1 MADEPQDNPDVSE
14 DGEDS
19 SKKKGGILGLLMKTP
34 VLVGGAMVLEAIAL
48 FIGFKML
55 GGGPDESAAALQ
67 AELDHGEVQY
77 DSHGDPIPVD
87 DHGGDFAGETML
99 SIAEV
104 RAHNTKSGRDYI
116 FDVTFYAM
124 VDKAEA
130 ESIQEQITT
139 FQPLIQD
146 RARTIIADLDPAKLS
161 GSEPGL
167 ETLRRKMMH
176 EMDEIRLRPGQ
187 LCRVEVCNNGAST
200 VLNQGLERGD
210 LFLD

>member
-1 MADEPQDNPDVSE
+1 MADDHKKDKAQT
-14 DGEDS
+14 DGDAEGS
-19 SKKKGGILGLLMKTP
+19 SKKKGGIVGLLMKTP
-34 VLVGGAMVLEAIAL
+34 VLVGGAMVLEAAAL

-55 GGGPDESAAALQ
+55 GGGPDDSAAALQ
-67 AELDHGEVQY
+67 AELEHGAVQY
-77 DSHGDPIPVD
+77 DSHGDPIPASAS
-87 DHGGDFAGETML
+87 HGDLAGETML

-124 VDKAEA
+124 VDKVGAEA
-130 ESIQEQITT
+130 TQSQIKE

-167 ETLRRKMMH
+167 ETLRRKMQH
-176 EMDEIRLRPGQ
+176 E
-187 LCRVEVCNNGAST
+187 
-200 VLNQGLERGD
+200 
-210 LFLD
+210 LDQILGEHAVKSVVVPRCVPFRIDF